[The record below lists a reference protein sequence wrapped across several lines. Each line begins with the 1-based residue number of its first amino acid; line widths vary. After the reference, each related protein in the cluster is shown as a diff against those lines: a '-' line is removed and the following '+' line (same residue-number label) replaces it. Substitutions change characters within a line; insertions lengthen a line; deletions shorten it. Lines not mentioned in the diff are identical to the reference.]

1 MRNPMKILKSCMVAM
16 VATSAFMATAPS
28 AEAQSVSQ
36 ILQEIRSDSAKVLQE
51 NRQRE
56 ATFQRERDKRAG
68 LLSEARQEL
77 RALESR
83 EATIRGQFSRN
94 DGTIARLTAE
104 RDAATG
110 EFSEVFGLSRTKA
123 GEFRATLD
131 NSMVSAEMPG
141 RTAELQKIAESK
153 ALPTTDQLN
162 LMYTTMLEEIRAQRE
177 VKTFDAEV
185 ANHNDGAAIPVTRVG
200 PFAVFTKNGGE
211 FLSYTSSAASR
222 GQLPL
227 SMPKR
232 QRGGE
237 PNNAAERVGNAG
249 AGDVV
254 YAPIDPTRG
263 SLVKTFDR
271 YPTWQ
276 ERYGEFWKFKAG
288 HGGGIGILIQWLAA
302 IGIIF
307 GLLNI
312 FRLLMI
318 SSAVRGQKR
327 KAQPGKNALGR
338 IMAAYEGVKDK
349 GGEAVELA
357 IDEAILKETPKLERG
372 LSLLKLGAGIA
383 PLMGLL
389 GTVTGMIK
397 TFQAMTIFGTGNAQ
411 TMAGGIS
418 EALITTMLGLVAAI
432 PLLILHSFCSSLARG
447 VQATLEEQSAG
458 IVARHIENRG
468 A

>member
-1 MRNPMKILKSCMVAM
+1 MKILKSCMVALI
-16 VATSAFMATAPS
+16 AASAFIATVPAS
-28 AEAQSVSQ
+28 AEAQSVSE
-36 ILQEIRSDSAKVLQE
+36 ILRQIRSDSAKVLQE
-51 NRQRE
+51 NRSRE
-56 ATFQRERDKRAG
+56 AKFRSERDSRSG
-68 LLSEARQEL
+68 LLSEARSEL
-77 RALESR
+77 RALEGR
-83 EATIRGQFSRN
+83 EAQIRGQFSRN
-94 DGTIARLTAE
+94 DGLIARLTAE

-141 RTAELQKIAESK
+141 RTAELEKIAESK

-162 LMYTTMLEEIRAQRE
+162 LMYTTMLDEIRAQRE
-177 VKTFDAEV
+177 VKTFQAPV
-185 ANHNDGAAIPVTRVG
+185 ANHNDGEPVDVTRIG
-200 PFAVFTKNGGE
+200 PFAVFTKGGGE

-237 PNNAAERVGNAG
+237 PNAAAGRVGAAS

-271 YPTWQ
+271 YPTTM
-276 ERYGEFWKFKAG
+276 ERINQ
-288 HGGGIGILIQWLAA
+288 GGWIGRLILGLLAIGAIFGILNILRLMA
-302 IGIIF
+302 I
-307 GLLNI
+307 
-312 FRLLMI
+312 
-318 SSAVRGQKR
+318 SAQVRGQKR
-327 KAQPGKNALGR
+327 KSQPGKNPLGR
-338 IMAAYEGVKDK
+338 IMSAYDGVKDR

-418 EALITTMLGLVAAI
+418 EALVTTMLGLIAAI

-458 IVARHIENRG
+458 IVARHVENRS

>member
-1 MRNPMKILKSCMVAM
+1 MKMFKYCAVA
-16 VATSAFMATAPS
+16 VLAATSFVATAPS
-28 AEAQSVSQ
+28 ADAQNSISEIYEQ
-36 ILQEIRSDSAKVLQE
+36 IRRDASKVAAE
-51 NRQRE
+51 NAE
-56 ATFQRERDKRAG
+56 RERKFRAERDQRAS
-68 LLSEARQEL
+68 LLAEARAEL
-77 RALESR
+77 RQLEQR

-94 DGTIARLTAE
+94 DGTIQRLTAE

-123 GEFRATLD
+123 SEFRATLD
-131 NSMVSAEMPG
+131 NSMVSAELQG
-141 RTAELQKIAESK
+141 RTAELEKIANSK
-153 ALPTTDQLN
+153 ALPTTEQLN
-162 LMYTTMLEEIRAQRE
+162 LMYTTMLDEIRAQRE
-177 VKTFDAEV
+177 VKSFETSV
-185 ANHNDGAAIPVTRVG
+185 ANHNDGAPIQVTRVG
-200 PFAVFTKNGGE
+200 PFAAFTKDGGE

-227 SMPKR
+227 SKPKR

-237 PNNAAERVGNAG
+237 PNEAAARVGAASG
-249 AGDVV
+249 GDIV

-271 YPTWQ
+271 YPTWV
-276 ERYGEFWKFKAG
+276 ERYGKFWTLKQG
-288 HGGGIGILIQWLAA
+288 HGGGIGVLIQWLAF
-302 IGIIF
+302 IGILF
-307 GLLNI
+307 GLFNLV
-312 FRLLMI
+312 RLLLI
-318 SSAVRGQKR
+318 GSSVRGQKR
-327 KAQPGKNALGR
+327 KAQAGKNPLGR
-338 IMAAYEGVKDK
+338 IMSAYDGVKDK

-357 IDEAILKETPKLERG
+357 LDEAILKESPKLEWG

-432 PLLILHSFCSSLARG
+432 PLLILHSLNSSVARG

>member
-1 MRNPMKILKSCMVAM
+1 VA
-16 VATSAFMATAPS
+16 VAPTAQ
-28 AEAQSVSQ
+28 AQSIPQ
-36 ILQEIRSDSAKVLQE
+36 ILQDIRNNSAQVLQE
-51 NRQRE
+51 NRNRE
-56 ATFQRERDKRAG
+56 AKFRSERDQRAG
-68 LLSEARQEL
+68 LLAEARAEL
-77 RALESR
+77 RQLESR
-83 EATIRGQFSRN
+83 EATIRSQFSRN
-94 DGTIARLTAE
+94 DGLIARLTDE

-141 RTAELQKIAESK
+141 RTEELEKIAESK

-177 VKTFDAEV
+177 VKTFSASV
-185 ANHNDGAAIPVTRVG
+185 ANHNDGEPVEVTRVG
-200 PFAVFTKNGGE
+200 PFAAFTKSGGN

-237 PNNAAERVGNAG
+237 PNNAAASVGRAG

-271 YPTWQ
+271 YPTTM
-276 ERYGEFWKFKAG
+276 ERINQ
-288 HGGGIGILIQWLAA
+288 GGWIGRLILILLA
-302 IGIIF
+302 IGAVF
-307 GLLNI
+307 GVLNI
-312 FRLLMI
+312 LRLMAV
-318 SSAVRGQKR
+318 SAAVRGQKR
-327 KAQPGKNALGR
+327 KSQAGKNPLGR
-338 IMAAYEGVKDK
+338 IMSAYEGVKNK
-349 GGEAVELA
+349 NGEAVELA

-418 EALITTMLGLVAAI
+418 EALVTTMLGLIAAI

-458 IVARHIENRG
+458 IVARHVENRG